1 MKITLEIENN
11 KEKTFSTVKMRGRIL
26 KRLLEIQ
33 DIMEEA
39 SENEVFTQEHY
50 DLMISFICDAFG
62 NQFTE
67 DEFLDGMELEETY
80 PTFAKLA
87 EEISKRTMKKVKDTV
102 KN

>member
-39 SENEVFTQEHY
+39 SE
-50 DLMISFICDAFG
+50 
-62 NQFTE
+62 
-67 DEFLDGMELEETY
+67 
-80 PTFAKLA
+80 K
-87 EEISKRTMKKVKDTV
+87 
-102 KN
+102 